1 MLVALISSFFFRL
14 GIIPSIIILLPMI
27 IDGVVQM
34 LTSYESN
41 NIKRFVTG
49 VFFGYGFLMLFV
61 ITTIMAFE
69 FGRNLVK

>member
-14 GIIPSIIILLPMI
+14 GIILSIIILLPMI